1 MHHKTKRAHT
11 NLGRSLAL
19 ATVGLKLFTVSL
31 LITFFMAENVV
42 WIIGLN
48 GTCLFILLVFV
59 EPLWILLWSRLKQSP
74 LAYRSLEQLSASANM
89 LQATEMGEKGRVVKW
104 LKAFSVVPLLTP
116 KPHFWF
122 WGDSL

>member
-59 EPLWILLWSRLKQSP
+59 EPLWILLWSRLKRSP

-89 LQATEMGEKGRVVKW
+89 LQATEMGKKGWVVKW
-104 LKAFSVVPLLTP
+104 LKGSSVVPLLTP